1 MHYYGK
7 SKDAPI
13 ATPAAFRN
21 HSQGYTQARLID
33 HTSGS
38 VHTGTSLN
46 FLEPGGFIAPHVH
59 SFEVGVYILEGA
71 AIATVNGN
79 SYKLG
84 HGDYAVIKVG
94 TPHAWRNTGSA
105 PVRWLRMA
113 APQPKPEGKERDTFF
128 YKRGF
133 AAPDFYKGGVAA
145 SDGKPLAAGVAEGDL
160 LGHFDVSEIPP
171 LDRRQSAIAAAPG
184 VFLKW
189 MIDEKFGARH
199 HRLLFIEYQP
209 GVGIPLHDHTFEES
223 YFILSGEVEA
233 VMDGAR
239 YLAKPGD
246 VLWTS
251 VGCVHSFTN
260 IGKEPVRW
268 IETFAPQ
275 PPAENV
281 FRFMAEWEK
290 KAAEIE
296 G

>member
-13 ATPAAFRN
+13 AIPAAYRN
-21 HSQGYTQARLID
+21 HSHGYTLAPLID

-38 VHTGTSLN
+38 VHTGTNMNHLA
-46 FLEPGGFIAPHVH
+46 PGGFIAPHAH
-59 SFEVGVYILEGA
+59 SYEEGFYILDGE
-71 AIATVNGN
+71 AILTVNGH
-79 SYKLG
+79 SYELH
-84 HGDYAVIKVG
+84 HGDFGALKVG
-94 TPHAWRNTGSA
+94 TPHAWHNEGSS
-105 PVRWLRMA
+105 PVRWMQMA

-128 YKRGF
+128 YK
-133 AAPDFYKGGVAA
+133 GGI
-145 SDGKPLAAGVAEGDL
+145 DTPGLFNRAGGLLSAGIEEGDL
-160 LGHFDVSEIPP
+160 LGHFDVGEIPP
-171 LDRRQSAIAAAPG
+171 LDQRQSAIAAAPG

-209 GVGIPLHDHTFEES
+209 TVGIPLHDHTFEES

-233 VMDGAR
+233 IMDGHR
-239 YLAKPGD
+239 YLAQPGD

-268 IETFAPQ
+268 LETFAPQ

-281 FRFMAEWEK
+281 FRFMAEWDK

>member
-1 MHYYGK
+1 MHFFGK
-7 SKDAPI
+7 SSSIPES
-13 ATPAAFRN
+13 TPAAWRDR
-21 HSQGYTQARLID
+21 SQGYTRVPLID
-33 HTSGS
+33 HTLGA

-46 FLEPGGFIAPHVH
+46 RLAPGGFIAPHLH
-59 SFEVGVYILEGA
+59 SFEEGFYILEGEVVVS
-71 AIATVNGN
+71 VNGHA
-79 SYKLG
+79 YKLVP
-84 HGDYAVIKVG
+84 GDYAAIKVG
-94 TPHAWRNTGSA
+94 TTHAWRNTSSA
-105 PVRWLRMA
+105 PVRWLWMA
-113 APQPKPEGKERDTFF
+113 APQPKPEGRERDTFF
-128 YKRGF
+128 
-133 AAPDFYKGGVAA
+133 PKGGAPPAA
-145 SDGKPLAAGVAEGDL
+145 GKPLSKGVAEGDL
-160 LGHFDVSEIPP
+160 LGHFDASEIPP
-171 LDRRQSAIAAAPG
+171 PDRCSAALAAAPG

-233 VMDGAR
+233 VMDGTR
-239 YLAKPGD
+239 YLAQPGD
-246 VLWTS
+246 VLWTG

-260 IGKEPVRW
+260 AGAQPVRW

-290 KAAEIE
+290 KAKEIE

>member
-7 SKDAPI
+7 STDSPVV
-13 ATPAAFRN
+13 TPAAYRD
-21 HSQGYTQARLID
+21 HSHGYTQSQLIN

-46 FLEPGGFIAPHVH
+46 FLEPGGSVAPHVH
-59 SFEVGVYILEGA
+59 SFEVGIYLLEGEV
-71 AIATVNGN
+71 IVG
-79 SYKLG
+79 LG
-84 HGDYAVIKVG
+84 DRAYALVAGDYAAIKVG
-94 TPHAWRNTGSA
+94 TPHSWRNVSSTPA
-105 PVRWLRMA
+105 RWLRMA

-128 YKRGF
+128 FKSGTAGF
-133 AAPDFYKGGVAA
+133 VKAGIAAAQ
-145 SDGKPLAAGVAEGDL
+145 GKPLSAGIAEGDL

-171 LDRRQSAIAAAPG
+171 VDQRTSAIAAAPG

-223 YFILSGEVEA
+223 YFILSGEIEA
-233 VMDGAR
+233 VMDGQR
-239 YLAKPGD
+239 YLAKAGD

-260 IGKEPVRW
+260 IGTEPVRW

-290 KAAEIE
+290 KAKEIE

>member
-13 ATPAAFRN
+13 AIPAAYRD
-21 HSQGYTQARLID
+21 HSHGYTLAPLID

-38 VHTGTSLN
+38 VHTGTSMNHLA
-46 FLEPGGFIAPHVH
+46 PGGFIAPHAHSYEEGFYLLDGVAVVTVH
-59 SFEVGVYILEGA
+59 GHSYELHPGDFGA
-71 AIATVNGN
+71 
-79 SYKLG
+79 L
-84 HGDYAVIKVG
+84 KVG
-94 TPHAWRNTGSA
+94 TPHAWHNEGSS
-105 PVRWLRMA
+105 PVRWMQMA
-113 APQPKPEGKERDTFF
+113 APQPKPEGTERDTFF
-128 YKRGF
+128 YKGGID
-133 AAPDFYKGGVAA
+133 APGLFNR
-145 SDGKPLAAGVAEGDL
+145 AGRLLSAGIEEGDL
-160 LGHFDVSEIPP
+160 LGHFDVGEIPP
-171 LDRRQSAIAAAPG
+171 MHQRQSAIAAAPG

-189 MIDEKFGARH
+189 MVDEKFGARH

-209 GVGIPLHDHTFEES
+209 TVGIPLHDHTFEES

-233 VMDGAR
+233 IMDGHR
-239 YLAKPGD
+239 YLAQPGA

-268 IETFAPQ
+268 LETFAPQ

-281 FRFMAEWEK
+281 FRFMAEWQK
-290 KAAEIE
+290 KAGEIE